1 MYVLRIVKQDGSQSE
16 TFMDED
22 QAALNYYQETTMQVG
37 DLAIITY
44 GMINSFGEYVKTD
57 LLDMWKKEEVPPILR
72 G

>member
-22 QAALNYYQETTMQVG
+22 QAALNYYQETIMQVG

-57 LLDMWKKEEVPPILR
+57 LLDMWKKEEVPYT
-72 G
+72 

>member
-57 LLDMWKKEEVPPILR
+57 LLDMWKKEEVPYS
-72 G
+72 